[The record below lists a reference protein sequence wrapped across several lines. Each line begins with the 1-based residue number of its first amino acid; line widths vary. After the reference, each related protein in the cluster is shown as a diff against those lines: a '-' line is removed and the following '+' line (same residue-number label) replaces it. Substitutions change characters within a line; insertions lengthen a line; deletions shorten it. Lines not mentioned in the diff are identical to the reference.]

1 MADCTE
7 KNHHTPD
14 SKHGQ
19 GSGGQSVDQWCPVT
33 SSQLVFEMQHSQSDK
48 VEETMSGVQWK
59 VAPALAAGNCC
70 ILKPSELCSLTCL
83 EMAAIAHDV
92 GLPPGVF
99 SVITGTGPDAG
110 APLRSVE
117 QPLTMMTVRHSA

>member
-1 MADCTE
+1 M
-7 KNHHTPD
+7 
-14 SKHGQ
+14 
-19 GSGGQSVDQWCPVT
+19 
-33 SSQLVFEMQHSQSDK
+33 
-48 VEETMSGVQWK
+48 QWK

-99 SVITGTGPDAG
+99 SVITGTGLDAG
-110 APLRSVE
+110 APLRYNSVYLIGG
-117 QPLTMMTVRHSA
+117 PPMLLLGGCLRLS